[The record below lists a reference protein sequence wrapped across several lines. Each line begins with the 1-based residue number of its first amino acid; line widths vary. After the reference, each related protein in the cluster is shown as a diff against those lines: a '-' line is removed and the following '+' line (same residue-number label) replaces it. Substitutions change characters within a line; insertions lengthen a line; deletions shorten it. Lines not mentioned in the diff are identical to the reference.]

1 MLLLYIISFCI
12 FEIETADFKN
22 YLGFSIIGGVLVETT
37 FPCSLFLGIFGH
49 VGFIHGWL
57 SICLGEPLYWTNPI
71 ICCKPSN
78 YIAYQRNQR
87 LRKFILKYLK
97 FSLGT
102 RIRMTFMTQML
113 DNVIFIT

>member
-57 SICLGEPLYWTNPI
+57 SICPWRAPI
-71 ICCKPSN
+71 LDYPHYFLQTFQLHSVSKESK
-78 YIAYQRNQR
+78 IAKIY
-87 LRKFILKYLK
+87 
-97 FSLGT
+97 S
-102 RIRMTFMTQML
+102 
-113 DNVIFIT
+113 